1 MVATVLYFWDVWN
14 LSDTDGKEV
23 QSMIRVALCDDEQT
37 EVVKTHKMLIGYG
50 KSHRDT
56 DFDIGI
62 FESAEQLLTK
72 VREGYAPDIILMDI
86 YMGTGQTGIDAA
98 RELRT
103 MGIRSRIIFLT
114 SSEQHALEA
123 FRVEAAQYLVKP
135 VADAELF
142 SLLDKQLDILDDE
155 KQKYIALEADNKTFR
170 VMVQNIVY
178 CEAQGKRQYLYMADG
193 TQICVRMT
201 MAVLEELFMAYEE
214 IIRIGKWY
222 IINMDHVESLN
233 SQAVQMSNGQI
244 LYLSRGA
251 YQSLR
256 KRYITYYMRGL
267 S

>member
-1 MVATVLYFWDVWN
+1 MYN
-14 LSDTDGKEV
+14 
-23 QSMIRVALCDDEQT
+23 IALCDDEQA
-37 EVVKTHKMLIGYG
+37 EVVKTHKMLSNYRR
-50 KSHRDT
+50 SHQDI

-62 FESAEQLLTK
+62 FENAEQLLTK
-72 VREGYAPDIILMDI
+72 AREGYAPDIILMDI
-86 YMGTGQTGIDAA
+86 YMGDGQTGIDAA
-98 RELRT
+98 RELRA

-123 FRVEAAQYLVKP
+123 FRVEAAQYMVKP
-135 VADAELF
+135 VAETELF
-142 SLLDKQLDILDDE
+142 SLLDKQLEILEDE
-155 KQKYIALEADNKTFR
+155 KQKYIALEADNRTSR
-170 VMVQNIVY
+170 VMVQDIVY
-178 CEAQGKRQYLYMADG
+178 CESQGKRQYLHMADG

-222 IINMDHVESLN
+222 IINMDHMEGLD
-233 SQAVQMSNGQI
+233 SQTVRMSNGQV